1 MSSLSVIIDE
11 SVGWRNCVKIICGV
25 SWAAVIPMFFVPEP
39 IRNETNR
46 LAAEE
51 LAAEEAAKAEADL
64 DNNRENEN
72 ENGDNKVMN
81 KSQIEM
87 TLTNRGQE
95 DVVP

>member
-1 MSSLSVIIDE
+1 MIIDE
-11 SVGWRNCVKIICGV
+11 AVGWRSCVRIICGI

-51 LAAEEAAKAEADL
+51 LAAEEAAKAEADF
-64 DNNRENEN
+64 DNNMESGN
-72 ENGDNKVMN
+72 DNSDGKVIK